1 MKPSFYSS
9 YFQFSKSQRIGIFIF
24 LTAVLVFQVLYYYI
38 DFKPKEKDSAVRESE
53 WLAVQLSKDSLA
65 RYSRK
70 SKFELRPFNP
80 NFITDFTGY
89 KLGMTV
95 SEIDRLLA
103 YRKTN
108 KFVNSAE
115 EFQEVTKVSDSLLR
129 CLSPYFKFPEWV
141 SKKHYAKSKFYG
153 APKEKLRDVID
164 INEATAEDL
173 KKIYG
178 IGDGLSSRI
187 LKERE
192 KFKGFVSMEQ
202 LNHIWG
208 LSAEVVALL
217 NESFEVKTAPVINR
231 VKINKATINELMELP
246 YIKYPIARNIVAYRS
261 MNGPFKNFED
271 LTKISGF
278 PVDRIK
284 IIALYLEF

>member
-38 DFKPKEKDSAVRESE
+38 DFEPKEKDSTVRENE

-65 RYSRK
+65 KYSRK

-95 SEIDRLLA
+95 PEIDRLLA

-115 EFQEVTKVSDSLLR
+115 EFQEVTQVSDSLLR

-141 SKKHYAKSKFYG
+141 SKKYYTKSKFYG
-153 APKEKLRDVID
+153 APKEKIKYVID

-178 IGDGLSSRI
+178 IGDGLSARI

-208 LSAEVVALL
+208 LSTEVLVLL